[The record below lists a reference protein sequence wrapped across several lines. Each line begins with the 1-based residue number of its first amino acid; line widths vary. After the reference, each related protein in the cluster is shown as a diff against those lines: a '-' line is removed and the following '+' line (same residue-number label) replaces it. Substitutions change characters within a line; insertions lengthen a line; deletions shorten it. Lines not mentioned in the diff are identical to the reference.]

1 MQKPMRQGDVI
12 LIPAPKPE
20 PDLEKFKVS
29 HLTLA
34 EGEVTGHRHRITDG
48 DAELYEKEKTLFLQV
63 NSEMATLGHEEHQA
77 IQIPKGFWKVQIQR
91 EYVPSVTGHLHHTSW
106 TDADLAAR
114 WRRVID

>member
-1 MQKPMRQGDVI
+1 MRQGDVI
-12 LIPAPKPE
+12 LIPATNSE
-20 PDLEKFKVS
+20 PDLEQFKAS

-48 DAELYEKEKTLFLQV
+48 DAELYEKGSTLFLRV
-63 NSEMATLGHEEHQA
+63 HSETATLGHEEHAA

-91 EYVPSVTGHLHHTSW
+91 EYVPSVARRSPANSWHSSW
-106 TDADLAAR
+106 TDGDSAAR